1 MNQIIA
7 KKSQYIHW
15 TASEVYLAVKKR
27 DWHQQS
33 TPAHESGC
41 DVFFVFRFSGEEA
54 GQSGQKSMPEPM
66 ISHLW
71 SHILETLIL
80 RRLCLALSSS
90 Q

>member
-1 MNQIIA
+1 METIQGSKLFKGGNYM
-7 KKSQYIHW
+7 KKYG
-15 TASEVYLAVKKR
+15 LF
-27 DWHQQS
+27 
-33 TPAHESGC
+33 C
-41 DVFFVFRFSGEEA
+41 LFCFSGEEA

>member
-41 DVFFVFRFSGEEA
+41 DVWKAHTMHSVGHTA
-54 GQSGQKSMPEPM
+54 YY
-66 ISHLW
+66 
-71 SHILETLIL
+71 
-80 RRLCLALSSS
+80 CLL
-90 Q
+90 